1 VKTSFLIFGRPTDPT
16 GIDPLAQNTFEDVK
30 GGQELYIRIRIAF
43 F

>member
-1 VKTSFLIFGRPTDPT
+1 VKTSFLIFGRPTDS
-16 GIDPLAQNTFEDVK
+16 IRLLKNTFEDVK